1 MRLRFLGTGTSFG
14 VPVIGCGCRVCT
26 SDDARNRRTRHAVA
40 LEEGAR
46 VLLVDTP
53 PELRLQLL
61 REGIR
66 EVEAAFLT
74 HMHADHVNG
83 IDDLRVFR
91 FRRQGPFPVYVARE
105 FADELTTRFGYM
117 FDPSADTSDGVPK
130 PELALRTFEDG
141 RKVEASGFDLLPLAF
156 PHGHTRAYGF
166 RAGRLGLVV
175 DAKEMPPAARK
186 ALEGVEVLVLNALWY
201 GRPHPTHFNVEEAVQ
216 VAQSIGAQRTY
227 LTHLTHR
234 LEYNELRSKLPAGVE
249 PAYDGL
255 VVELSSKGRAGPPS
269 RDAGG

>member
-14 VPVIGCGCRVCT
+14 VPVIGCRCHVCAST
-26 SDDARNRRTRHAVA
+26 DPRNRRTRHAVA
-40 LEEGAR
+40 LEEGTR

-66 EVEAAFLT
+66 EAEAAFVT

-91 FRRQGPFPVYVARE
+91 FRRREPFPVYVARE
-105 FADELTTRFGYM
+105 FAEELTRRFGYM
-117 FDPSADTSDGVPK
+117 FDPSGDTSDGVPK
-130 PELALRTFEDG
+130 PELHLHSFEDG
-141 RKVEASGFDLLPLAF
+141 GRVEAGGFELLPIAF
-156 PHGHTRAYGF
+156 PHGPTRAYGF
-166 RAGRLGLVV
+166 RAGPLGLVV

-186 ALEGVEVLVLNALWY
+186 ALEGVAVLVVNALWY
-201 GRPHPTHFNVEEAVQ
+201 GRPHPAHFNVEEALEVSE
-216 VAQSIGAQRTY
+216 SIGAQRTY

-234 LEYNELRSKLPAGVE
+234 LDYHELRSKLPAGVE

-255 VVELSSKGRAGPPS
+255 VVDLS
-269 RDAGG
+269 